1 MTQSRLR
8 TVWFYEVVRGKD
20 DHNPRMDPVDWQ
32 EALDG
37 VLHRPPAL
45 RTFTSPDGDTY
56 IGESVAYS
64 NQMHLIVGRIAAG
77 NMQTVDLD
85 HGHIEELRLE
95 GNRGFIDTST
105 VCFLD
110 YANIVGVMHGNQAAP
125 RSSAIQRWMNACGI
139 ITEDVALWPVISKSV
154 WEKLENASAVHNVEF
169 AFRPNPA
176 FMPQEGVSLF
186 GFSRETGERYA
197 DHRITIK
204 LEVPKRGGGGPT
216 SRARG
221 QRRLQDDAV
230 SLVSGLGYLVGP
242 SGIDRARALVTSPT
256 EDGHYKEEALDFLK
270 HHVTAKKRVEVRD
283 EESRPRHA
291 AAVQA
296 IMEAAHEHRGDLRA
310 AVSG

>member
-1 MTQSRLR
+1 MTQSRIR
-8 TVWFYEVVRGKD
+8 TVSFFEVVRGKD

-32 EALDG
+32 DALDG
-37 VLHRPPAL
+37 LMHRQPAL

-64 NQMHLIVGRIAAG
+64 NQMHLIVGRIGAG

-95 GNRGFIDTST
+95 GNRGFIDTTT

-110 YANIVGVMHGNQAAP
+110 YANIIGIMHGNQAAP
-125 RSSAIQRWMNACGI
+125 RSSAIQRWMNACGM
-139 ITEDVALWPVISKSV
+139 ITEDVALWPVISKGV
-154 WEKLENASAVHNVEF
+154 WEKLQNASAVHNVEF
-169 AFRPNPA
+169 TFRPNPA

-186 GFSRETGERYA
+186 GFSRESGERYA
-197 DHRITIK
+197 DNRITIK
-204 LEVPKRGGGGPT
+204 VEVPKRGSGPT

-230 SLVSGLGYLVGP
+230 RIVSGLGYLVGP

-256 EDGHYKEEALDFLK
+256 EDGHFKEEALDFLK
-270 HHVTAKKRVEVRD
+270 HHVTAKKRVEFRD

-296 IMEAAHEHRGDLRA
+296 IMEAAQEHRSDLRA

>member
-1 MTQSRLR
+1 MTQSRFR
-8 TVWFYEVVRGKD
+8 VVSFYEVVRGKD
-20 DHNPRMDPVDWQ
+20 DHNPRMDLVDWQ
-32 EALDG
+32 EALND
-37 VLHRPPAL
+37 VLGRPATH
-45 RTFTSPDGDTY
+45 RTFTTPDSDTY
-56 IGESVAYS
+56 IGESVAYM
-64 NQMHLIVGRIAAG
+64 NQMHLIVGRIGAG

-110 YANIVGVMHGNQAAP
+110 YGNIIGVMRGNQSAP
-125 RSSAIQRWMNACGI
+125 GSSAIQRWMNACGM

-154 WEKLENASAVHNVEF
+154 WEKLEKASAVHNVEF
-169 AFRPNPA
+169 TFRPNPA
-176 FMPQEGVSLF
+176 WMPQDGVSLF
-186 GFSRETGERYA
+186 GFGREAGERYS
-197 DHRITIK
+197 DHRVTIK
-204 LEVPKRGGGGPT
+204 VEVPKRGGGGPT

-221 QRRLQDDAV
+221 HRRLQDDAV
-230 SLVSGLGYLVGP
+230 SIVSGLGYLVGP

-256 EDGHYKEEALDFLK
+256 ADGHYKEEALDFLK
-270 HHVTAKKRVEVRD
+270 HHVTAKKRVEVHD

-296 IMEAAHEHRGDLRA
+296 ILEAAHEHRDDLRA